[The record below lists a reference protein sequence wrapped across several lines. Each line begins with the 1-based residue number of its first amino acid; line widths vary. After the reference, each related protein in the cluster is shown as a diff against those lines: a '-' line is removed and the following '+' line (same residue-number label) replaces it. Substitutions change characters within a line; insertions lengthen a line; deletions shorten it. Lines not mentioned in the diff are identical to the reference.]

1 MNLFVEDLAAYLI
14 GEWTSIQKN
23 QGGTQEARFIVESLS
38 PDNTFA
44 LLQQL
49 EEHRLRVAQSLRLEC
64 HFKVAKGLWDAW
76 LKQPGESRE
85 NLIQKM
91 QSLGGVDTVGES
103 VDLRWIDEDDR
114 LTWYRNLTKPADK
127 DSLIVVLIGLNHT
140 SDQGGLADFHLI
152 DESRIWSQ
160 MEKSYQP
167 WLIKL
172 TQRVGL
178 ADHIEADITRFDNAL
193 QELFSIKPRRLL
205 RLAEFFETEII
216 PANKYVDN
224 LNEVL
229 MSFYERLPFWGI
241 PPLHFSAEKVKK
253 IGETK
258 GMIKAADALISHQK
272 LKSKSDQNKAK
283 EKVDDLLQEP
293 EFVLPETF
301 GTTTAYADDQ
311 DYRAT
316 LESFIFSGDANA
328 KERLLHTDM
337 VTLVKKLKSRLIID
351 PDKPLPR
358 DKNIRLRGS
367 SMEAFLQAI
376 WETVQQFAHDCKR
389 KSKTWTDHL
398 AEIHVVAEQFNHDLE
413 TDTEGG
419 VAGSELAK
427 ELLQGCLGGLAELL
441 QQIDL
446 RLPVDD
452 EQAVLSPKEWERQIN
467 VVCHLVPDDYR
478 VSRKRPHLRFKVSLL
493 NHLGEAGVEYTCRY
507 EWALESTHAERV
519 RFQCAKEI
527 LAKWQSGTSSLFILP
542 ALQLRT
548 EEMTALYFAA
558 DEEEANR
565 LVNNALGM
573 VKIIDLMAGLERQ
586 NPQNLDAD
594 LNEQVRALSQVYRTW
609 LMTYVKQGYFH
620 ATKEHYPQLQETY
633 AALATGVL
641 NKSKQ
646 GSAELLRR
654 FYKAFLLLD
663 PSVQPNANFMHSA
676 VALGTSPAVL
686 ELTWAREVFLR
697 DHFDEIIAEYVR
709 EEDIKAPKAKQALD
723 RLLNLVTIQRP
734 LAGLVVDDNLKI
746 SAKVKSFNLLHY
758 LGEQPNGEKSL
769 AVQTLLR
776 EDDDN
781 EDDLSEIKHASEDG
795 KIVTKVL
802 KDYQSLYAFAA
813 DGLRIIAVHV
823 ENVPLILSGLD
834 LFLRQYLDE
843 KTSFNQPAF
852 FCELMVYSTSSSPIS
867 VEKKLTLWRDDM
879 VEKFREKGR
888 RLNLSVG
895 HRFAPKREDI
905 IALINKEER
914 LYDIAFLFRFLGED
928 MTGNVETAEPF
939 ALDFSALGKFPISEY
954 PRPIKKG
961 DDLKRQILLSNRRLR
976 IQAWHADLSARLRH
990 PEDKGAEH
998 LMFGS
1003 VNYEPW
1009 QAVAETLH
1017 HKAHWVAC
1025 VDPFIDKRLLGKRGD
1040 NSPRKIVGFT
1050 SGLGAYG
1057 ELNLSISTEQDTLT
1071 HLALLVKKHLN
1082 ALLPIQNGQVPD
1094 STASLIVQE
1103 AEEIIGLSSLRAVV
1117 GKGEKIREVVGFAAL
1132 HRMLATPEHAVM
1144 TQLLPIDAF
1153 LHWFTGSDADKRPD
1167 LLQLSLT
1174 LRDNDIPLIEAT
1186 VIECKLAKQSEG
1198 HVEKAVQQVQDG
1210 LSHLTQLFA
1219 PFRQDIQRAYFDR
1232 RYWWA
1237 QLQRAL
1243 TSRTVVT
1250 LPDDG
1255 HKKLNTALEKVAEG
1269 YYEMAWQ
1276 SAIFT
1281 FWTDAPDPEPVL
1293 KEYALSPYTLKP
1305 PFQRPAGFVLNH
1317 WVMGYKGLLG
1327 LFDHAAAKNIVAKGE
1342 AIRISPEMEGS
1353 TTFVT
1358 DTYTVAKPVVEPVNT
1373 VSTPAFPSVEP
1384 PIIVQPVVI
1393 QAPAVP
1399 AVERLPVHEGQPVQP
1414 VPVPEIIP
1422 AIEIKLTPPIPDPAP
1437 ISVRV
1442 LPSVPEKLLIGKN
1455 VANGAP
1461 VYWHYGHPGLSNRH
1475 MLLFGSSGS
1484 GKTYGIQ
1491 CLLAEMAAQQ
1501 LHSAIIDYT
1510 DGFLPNQVEKRFAEV
1525 AKPKNHYVRIDKL
1538 PLSPFRRQMQII
1550 DPDMPAFEESPF
1562 DVATRITSIFTSV
1575 FNMGDQQSATLTRV
1589 LEAGIASGRNFTL
1602 DDMLP
1607 MLRDEGATGEGLA
1620 NKLEPFVKSQPFRE
1634 SKESA
1639 WDGMMTSADALV
1651 NVLQLKG
1658 LSRDIYRIVT
1668 EFALWDLY
1676 DHACNTGSKNRP
1688 IPVVLDEIQNL
1699 NHSSDSPI
1707 DKMLR
1712 EGRKFGLSLMLAT
1725 QTTSN
1730 FDQEQRDRLFQAGHK
1745 LFFKPADTEIKSFAK
1760 ILSVTSRNGTE
1771 VEWAERLSK
1780 LEKGQCYSL
1789 GPVLTSTGSLR
1800 VMAVLVSVTA
1810 LEQRNFGG

>member
-1 MNLFVEDLAAYLI
+1 MNLFVEDLADYLI
-14 GEWTSIQKN
+14 SEWTRIQNAKTS
-23 QGGTQEARFIVESLS
+23 TQEARFIIESLS
-38 PDNTFA
+38 PNNTFQ
-44 LLQQL
+44 LLATL
-49 EEHRLRVAQSLRLEC
+49 EEKRLQVSQSSRLEC

-76 LKQPGESRE
+76 QIHSGESRE
-85 NLIQKM
+85 SLTRKM
-91 QSLGGVDTVGES
+91 QDLDGVD
-103 VDLRWIDEDDR
+103 VDGTLRWIDEDDR

-152 DESRIWSQ
+152 DESRIWNQ
-160 MEKSYQP
+160 MEQSYQP

-172 TQRVGL
+172 NKRVGL
-178 ADHIEADITRFDNAL
+178 TDHIEADITRFDNAL

-205 RLAEFFETEII
+205 RLAEFFEMEII

-229 MSFYERLPFWGI
+229 VSFYERLPFWGI
-241 PPLHFSAEKVKK
+241 PPLRFSVEQVKKVKD
-253 IGETK
+253 TK

-283 EKVDDLLQEP
+283 EKVDQLLQEP
-293 EFVLPETF
+293 DFVLPETF
-301 GTTTAYADDQ
+301 GDTTAYADAQ
-311 DYRAT
+311 DYSAT

-328 KERLLHTDM
+328 KERLLNTDM
-337 VTLVKKLKSRLIID
+337 LTLVKRLKSRVITNSDD
-351 PDKPLPR
+351 PIPKR
-358 DKNIRLRGS
+358 DKNIPLCGS

-389 KSKTWTDHL
+389 KSKIWTEHI

-413 TDTEGG
+413 TDTDGG
-419 VAGSELAK
+419 IAGSELAK

-452 EQAVLSPKEWERQIN
+452 EQAALSPKEWERQIN
-467 VVCHLVPDDYR
+467 VVCYLVPDDYR

-493 NHLGEAGVEYTCRY
+493 NHQGEAGVEYTCRY

-519 RFQCAKEI
+519 RFQCAQAI
-527 LAKWQSGTSSLFILP
+527 LANWQSGTSPFILP

-565 LVNNALGM
+565 LVSNALGM
-573 VKIIDLMAGLERQ
+573 VTVIDLMAGLEWQ
-586 NPQNLDAD
+586 NPYRLDAD

-609 LMTYVKQGYFH
+609 LIAYVNQGYFY
-620 ATKEHYPQLQETY
+620 ATNEHYPQLQEAY

-641 NKSKQ
+641 NKGKQ
-646 GSAELLRR
+646 GSTELLRR

-663 PSVQPNANFMHSA
+663 PLVQSNANFMHSA

-709 EEDIKAPKAKQALD
+709 EEDIKAPKAKQALE

-746 SAKVKSFNLLHY
+746 SAKIKSFNLLHY

-776 EDDDN
+776 EDEDN
-781 EDDLSEIKHASEDG
+781 EDDLSEIKHVSEDG

-823 ENVPLILSGLD
+823 ENVSLILSGLD

-843 KTSFNQPAF
+843 KIGFNQPAF

-895 HRFAPKREDI
+895 HRFAPMREDI
-905 IALINKEER
+905 IVLLKKEER

-939 ALDFSALGKFPISEY
+939 ELDFSALGKFPISEY
-954 PRPIKKG
+954 PRPIKQG
-961 DDLKRQILLSNRRLR
+961 DDLKRQSLLSNRRLR
-976 IQAWHADLSARLRH
+976 IQTWHADLSARLRH
-990 PEDKGAEH
+990 PEDKGTEH

-1009 QAVAETLH
+1009 QAVVETLH

-1025 VDPFIDKRLLGKRGD
+1025 VDPFIDKRLLGKCGD

-1071 HLALLVKKHLN
+1071 HLTLLVKKHLN
-1082 ALLPIQNGQVPD
+1082 ALLHIENGQVPD

-1132 HRMLATPEHAVM
+1132 HRMLAVPEHAVM

-1153 LHWFTGSDADKRPD
+1153 SHWFTGSDTDKRPD

-1174 LRDNDIPLIEAT
+1174 LRGNDIPLIEAT

-1198 HVEKAVQQVQDG
+1198 HVGKAIQQVQDG

-1243 TSRTVVT
+1243 TSRTVVMLT
-1250 LPDDG
+1250 DDG
-1255 HKKLNTALEKVAEG
+1255 YKKLNAALEKVAEG

-1276 SAIFT
+1276 STIFT
-1281 FWTDAPDPEPVL
+1281 FWTDVPDAQPVL
-1293 KEYALSPYTLKP
+1293 NKYALSPYAIRK
-1305 PFQRPAGFVLNH
+1305 PFQIPDGFMLNH
-1317 WVMGYKGLLG
+1317 WVMGYKGLLA
-1327 LFDHAAAKNIVAKGE
+1327 LFENVAPKNLVIEGE
-1342 AIRISPEMEGS
+1342 AIRISPETEGF

-1358 DTYTVAKPVVEPVNT
+1358 DTYTVEKPVAEPVNT
-1373 VSTPAFPSVEP
+1373 VSTPPSPPVEP
-1384 PIIVQPVVI
+1384 PIIVQPAVI
-1393 QAPAVP
+1393 QATAVP
-1399 AVERLPVHEGQPVQP
+1399 VVERLPVHEEQPVQP
-1414 VPVPEIIP
+1414 VSVPEIIIP
-1422 AIEIKLTPPIPDPAP
+1422 VAEIKPIPPIPDPAP

-1442 LPSVPEKLLIGKN
+1442 LPSVPDKLLIGTN
-1455 VANGAP
+1455 VVNGES
-1461 VYWHYGHPGLSNRH
+1461 VYWHYGHPGLANRH
-1475 MLLFGSSGS
+1475 LLLFGSSGS

-1491 CLLAEMAAQQ
+1491 CLLAEMAAQH

-1510 DGFLPNQVEKRFAEV
+1510 DGFLPNQVEQKFAEV
-1525 AKPKNHYVRIDKL
+1525 TQPQNHYVRIDKL
-1538 PLSPFRRQMQII
+1538 PLNPFRRQIQII
-1550 DPDMPAFEESPF
+1550 DPDMPAMEESSF
-1562 DVATRITSIFTSV
+1562 DVASRITSIFTSV
-1575 FNMGDQQSATLTRV
+1575 FNMGDQQAATLTRV
-1589 LEAGIASGRNFTL
+1589 LDTGIGSGRTFTL
-1602 DDMLP
+1602 DDLLP
-1607 MLRDEGATGEGLA
+1607 MLRDEGITGETLA
-1620 NKLEPFVKSQPFRE
+1620 NKLEPFVRSQPFRD
-1634 SKESA
+1634 SDNIA
-1639 WDGMMTSADALV
+1639 WDGIFGSAGHWV
-1651 NVLQLKG
+1651 NILQLKG
-1658 LSRDIYRIVT
+1658 LSRDTYRIVT

-1676 DHACNTGSKNRP
+1676 DYVCNIGSKNHP

-1699 NHSSDSPI
+1699 NHGNDSPI

-1725 QTTSN
+1725 QTISN

-1760 ILSVTSRNGTE
+1760 ILSMTSRNGSE
-1771 VEWAERLSK
+1771 KEWEERLSK
-1780 LEKGQCYSL
+1780 LTKGQCYSL
-1789 GPVLTSTGSLR
+1789 GPVLTTNGTLR
-1800 VMAVLVSVTA
+1800 PMAVLVSVTA

>member
-14 GEWTSIQKN
+14 GEWTSIQKT

-49 EEHRLRVAQSLRLEC
+49 EEHRFRVAQVSRLEC
-64 HFKVAKGLWDAW
+64 HFKVAKGLWDYW
-76 LKQPGESRE
+76 QTHSGESRE
-85 NLIQKM
+85 SLIQKM
-91 QSLGGVDTVGES
+91 QSLGGVDTIGES
-103 VDLRWIDEDDR
+103 VNLRWIDEDDR

-152 DESRIWSQ
+152 NADRVWNQ
-160 MEKSYQP
+160 MGQSYQP

-172 TQRVGL
+172 SQRVGL
-178 ADHIEADITRFDNAL
+178 ADHLDADITRFDNAL
-193 QELFSIKPRRLL
+193 QELFAIKPRRLL
-205 RLAEFFETEII
+205 RLAEFLETEII

-229 MSFYERLPFWGI
+229 ASFYEHLPFWGI
-241 PPLHFSAEKVKK
+241 PPLCFSVEQVKK
-253 IGETK
+253 VSETK
-258 GMIKAADALISHQK
+258 GMIKSADALISHQK
-272 LKSKSDQNKAK
+272 LKSKSDQQKAWK
-283 EKVDDLLQEP
+283 KVEKLLEEDGFAVP
-293 EFVLPETF
+293 TTF
-301 GTTTAYADDQ
+301 ADATVYEDVK
-311 DYRAT
+311 DYSAA

-328 KERLLHTDM
+328 RERLLHTDM
-337 VTLVKKLKSRLIID
+337 LTLVKRFKIREKSPKVVRE
-351 PDKPLPR
+351 KST
-358 DKNIRLRGS
+358 RLRGS
-367 SMEAFLQAI
+367 SMEAFLLAI
-376 WETVQQFAHDCKR
+376 WETIQQFAKDCKDEGEI
-389 KSKTWTDHL
+389 WTDHVT
-398 AEIHVVAEQFNHDLE
+398 EIHMVAEQFNHDLD
-413 TDTEGG
+413 TDTDGG
-419 VAGSELAK
+419 IAGSELAK
-427 ELLQGCLGGLAELL
+427 ALLQGCLGGLAELL
-441 QQIDL
+441 QQIEL
-446 RLPVDD
+446 RLPVDE
-452 EQAVLSPKEWERQIN
+452 EQAASPPKEWTRPIN
-467 VVCHLVPDDYR
+467 LVCNLVPDDYR

-493 NHLGEAGVEYTCRY
+493 NHEGEDGVEYASRY

-519 RFQCAKEI
+519 RFQCAQAI
-527 LAKWQSGTSSLFILP
+527 LVNWKPDTLSPFILP

-573 VKIIDLMAGLERQ
+573 VKVIDLMAGLERQ
-586 NPQNLDAD
+586 NPQYLDAE
-594 LNEQVRALSQVYRTW
+594 LNEQARALSQIYRAW
-609 LMTYVKQGYFH
+609 LMAYVDKGYFS
-620 ATKEHYPQLQETY
+620 ATNDHYPKLQEAY

-663 PSVQPNANFMHSA
+663 PTVQPNANFMQSA

-686 ELTWAREVFLR
+686 ELTWARELFLR

-709 EEDIKAPKAKQALD
+709 EQDIKAPKAKQAFE

-734 LAGLVVDDNLKI
+734 LAGLVVDDNLKL

-758 LGEQPNGEKSL
+758 LGEQPCGEKSL

-795 KIVTKVL
+795 KIIAKVL

-813 DGLRIIAVHV
+813 DGLRILAVHV
-823 ENVPLILSGLD
+823 ENVPLILSGID
-834 LFLRQYLDE
+834 LFLRQYLEE
-843 KTSFNQPAF
+843 KTGFNQPAF

-905 IALINKEER
+905 IMLLNKEER

-954 PRPIKKG
+954 PRPIKQG
-961 DDLKRQILLSNRRLR
+961 DDLKRQSLLSNRRLR
-976 IQAWHADLSARLRH
+976 IQTWHADLSARLRH
-990 PEDKGAEH
+990 PEDQGAEH

-1009 QAVAETLH
+1009 QAVVETLH

-1025 VDPFIDKRLLGKRGD
+1025 VDPFIDKRLLGKRGHD
-1040 NSPRKIVGFT
+1040 SQRKIVGFT

-1071 HLALLVKKHLN
+1071 HLTQLVRKHLN
-1082 ALLPIQNGQVPD
+1082 ALLPIQNGQVSD
-1094 STASLIVQE
+1094 TSASQIVQE

-1117 GKGEKIREVVGFAAL
+1117 GKGEKIREVVGFAAI
-1132 HRMLATPEHAVM
+1132 HRMLAVPQQAVM
-1144 TQLLPIDAF
+1144 TQLLPLDAF
-1153 LHWFTGSDADKRPD
+1153 LHWFTGTDPDMRRPD

-1174 LRDNDIPLIEAT
+1174 LRGNDIPLIEAT
-1186 VIECKLAKQSEG
+1186 VIECKLAKQSER
-1198 HVEKAVQQVQDG
+1198 HVEKAVEQVQDG

-1219 PFRQDIQRAYFDR
+1219 PFRQDIQRTYFDR

-1255 HKKLNTALEKVAEG
+1255 HKKLNAALEKVAEG
-1269 YYEMAWQ
+1269 CYEMAWQ
-1276 SAIFT
+1276 STLFT
-1281 FWTDAPDPEPVL
+1281 FWTDVPDAEPVL
-1293 KEYALSPYTLKP
+1293 QEYSLSPYALKP

-1327 LFDHAAAKNIVAKGE
+1327 LFDHAALKNIVAKGE
-1342 AIRISPEMEGS
+1342 AIRISPTSEGVSEMLPPP
-1353 TTFVT
+1353 TFAVEQPSIVEPVSVT
-1358 DTYTVAKPVVEPVNT
+1358 LTPVYEPIAPVVEAVVAPMVKPVVAIAPVVEPSPV
-1373 VSTPAFPSVEP
+1373 VVPVISPVVP
-1384 PIIVQPVVI
+1384 PPMIEPVVI
-1393 QAPAVP
+1393 N
-1399 AVERLPVHEGQPVQP
+1399 
-1414 VPVPEIIP
+1414 
-1422 AIEIKLTPPIPDPAP
+1422 
-1437 ISVRV
+1437 RV
-1442 LPSVPEKLLIGKN
+1442 LPSVPEQLLIGTN
-1455 VANGAP
+1455 VANGEP
-1461 VYWHYGHPGLSNRH
+1461 VYWHYGHPGLANRH
-1475 MLLFGSSGS
+1475 LLLFGSSGS

-1491 CLLAEMAAQQ
+1491 CLLAEMAAQH

-1510 DGFLPNQVEKRFAEV
+1510 DGFLPNQVEQRFADI
-1525 AKPKNHYVRIDKL
+1525 AQPKNHYVRIDKL
-1538 PLSPFRRQMQII
+1538 PLNPFRRQMQVI
-1550 DPDMPAFEESPF
+1550 DPDMPAIEESSF
-1562 DVATRITSIFTSV
+1562 DVASRITSIFTSV
-1575 FNMGDQQSATLTRV
+1575 FKMGDQQAPTLTRV
-1589 LEAGIASGRNFTL
+1589 LEAGIGSGRPFTL
-1602 DDMLP
+1602 DDLLP
-1607 MLRDEGATGEGLA
+1607 MLRDEGTTGETLA
-1620 NKLEPFVKSQPFRE
+1620 NKLEPFVRSQPFRD
-1634 SKESA
+1634 SDSSA
-1639 WDGMMTSADALV
+1639 WDGILGSAGHWV

-1658 LSRDIYRIVT
+1658 LSRDIFRIVT

-1676 DHACNTGSKNRP
+1676 DYACNTGSKNRP
-1688 IPVVLDEIQNL
+1688 IPIVLDEIQNL
-1699 NHSSDSPI
+1699 NHGSDSPI

-1760 ILSVTSRNGTE
+1760 ILSVTSRNGSE
-1771 VEWAERLSK
+1771 AEWAERLSK
-1780 LEKGQCYSL
+1780 LAKGQCYSL
-1789 GPVLTSTGSLR
+1789 GPVLTSTGTLR

-1810 LEQRNFGG
+1810 LEQRGFGK

>member
-49 EEHRLRVAQSLRLEC
+49 EEHRLRVAQKSRLEC

-91 QSLGGVDTVGES
+91 QSLGGVDTIGES

-152 DESRIWSQ
+152 DESRIWNQ
-160 MEKSYQP
+160 MEQSYQP

-229 MSFYERLPFWGI
+229 ISFYERLPFWGI
-241 PPLHFSAEKVKK
+241 PPLHFSVEKVKK
-253 IGETK
+253 VGETK

-283 EKVDDLLQEP
+283 EKVDQLLQDP

-301 GTTTAYADDQ
+301 GDTTAYADAQ
-311 DYRAT
+311 DYSAT

-328 KERLLHTDM
+328 RERLLHTDM
-337 VTLVKKLKSRLIID
+337 VTLAKRLKK
-351 PDKPLPR
+351 PGPKPPQR

-367 SMEAFLQAI
+367 SMESFLQAI
-376 WETVQQFAHDCKR
+376 WETILQYAKECKDEGE
-389 KSKTWTDHL
+389 TWTDHI

-419 VAGSELAK
+419 IAGSELAK

-452 EQAVLSPKEWERQIN
+452 EQAALPPKEWERQIN
-467 VVCHLVPDDYR
+467 VVCRLVPDDYR

-493 NHLGEAGVEYTCRY
+493 NHQGEAGVEYTCRY

-519 RFQCAKEI
+519 RFQCAQAI
-527 LAKWQSGTSSLFILP
+527 LANWQSDTLSPFILP

-573 VKIIDLMAGLERQ
+573 VKVIDLMAGLERQ
-586 NPQNLDAD
+586 NPRNLDAD

-609 LMTYVKQGYFH
+609 LMAYVKQGYFH

-641 NKSKQ
+641 DKCKQ

-663 PSVQPNANFMHSA
+663 PTVQPNANFMHSA

-709 EEDIKAPKAKQALD
+709 EQDIKAPKAKQALE

-758 LGEQPNGEKSL
+758 LGEQPDGEKSL

-843 KTSFNQPAF
+843 KTGFNQPAF

-879 VEKFREKGR
+879 VEQFREKGR

-954 PRPIKKG
+954 PRPIKQG
-961 DDLKRQILLSNRRLR
+961 DDLKRQSLLSNRRLR
-976 IQAWHADLSARLRH
+976 IQTWHADLSARLRH

-1071 HLALLVKKHLN
+1071 HLTLLVKKHLN

-1198 HVEKAVQQVQDG
+1198 HVDKAVQQVQDG

-1255 HKKLNTALEKVAEG
+1255 HKKLNAALEKVAEG
-1269 YYEMAWQ
+1269 YYEMVWQ

-1293 KEYALSPYTLKP
+1293 KEYALSPYILKP

-1327 LFDHAAAKNIVAKGE
+1327 LFDYAAPKNIVAKGE
-1342 AIRISPEMEGS
+1342 AIRISPTSESVLEMSQRTKVAVEWEQSPVSVTGTIPGEVATTGS
-1353 TTFVT
+1353 TFGTTTTSTTGAT
-1358 DTYTVAKPVVEPVNT
+1358 DSAEKEVSNVETITTSITGATGFIEKTVIPD
-1373 VSTPAFPSVEP
+1373 
-1384 PIIVQPVVI
+1384 PIDP
-1393 QAPAVP
+1393 
-1399 AVERLPVHEGQPVQP
+1399 
-1414 VPVPEIIP
+1414 
-1422 AIEIKLTPPIPDPAP
+1422 TPPIK
-1437 ISVRV
+1437 V
-1442 LPSVPEKLLIGKN
+1442 LSGVPEKLLIGTN
-1455 VANGAP
+1455 VANGEP
-1461 VYWHYGHPGLSNRH
+1461 VYWHYGHPDLLNRH
-1475 MLLFGSSGS
+1475 LLLFGSPGS

-1501 LHSAIIDYT
+1501 LHSTIIDYT
-1510 DGFLPNQVEKRFAEV
+1510 DGFLPNQVEKRFTEV
-1525 AKPKNHYVRIDKL
+1525 TKSKNHYVLLGKL
-1538 PLSPFRRQMQII
+1538 PLNPFGRQMQII
-1550 DPDMPAFEESPF
+1550 DPDMPAFEESAYQ
-1562 DVATRITSIFTSV
+1562 VATRITSIFTSV
-1575 FNMGDQQSATLTRV
+1575 FDMGGQQSAALTRV
-1589 LEAGIASGRNFTL
+1589 LDAGISAGSNFTL
-1602 DDMLP
+1602 DDMLSK
-1607 MLRDEGATGEGLA
+1607 LREEGTTGETLA
-1620 NKLEPFVKSQPFRE
+1620 NKLEPFVRAQPFRD
-1634 SKESA
+1634 SDGSA
-1639 WDGMMTSADALV
+1639 WESLVTSRDALV
-1651 NVLQLKG
+1651 NILQLKG
-1658 LSRDIYRIVT
+1658 LSKDIYRIVT
-1668 EFALWDLY
+1668 EFVLWDLY
-1676 DHACNTGSKNRP
+1676 NYVCNTGSKNRP

-1707 DKMLR
+1707 DKMIR
-1712 EGRKFGLSLMLAT
+1712 EGRKFGLSMMLAT
-1725 QTTSN
+1725 QTISN
-1730 FDQEQRDRLFQAGHK
+1730 FDQEQRDRLFLAGHK

-1760 ILSVTSRNGTE
+1760 ILSLSTRNGSE
-1771 VEWAERLSK
+1771 AEWAEKLSK
-1780 LEKGQCYSL
+1780 LAKGQCYSL
-1789 GPVLTSTGSLR
+1789 GSVLTTNGTLR

-1810 LEQRNFGG
+1810 LEQRGFGG

>member
-14 GEWTSIQKN
+14 GEWISIQKN
-23 QGGTQEARFIVESLS
+23 QGGTQEARFVVESLS

-49 EEHRLRVAQSLRLEC
+49 EEHRLRVAQKSRLEC

-152 DESRIWSQ
+152 DESRIWNQ
-160 MEKSYQP
+160 MEQSYQP

-172 TQRVGL
+172 NKRVGL

-229 MSFYERLPFWGI
+229 ISFYERLPFWGI
-241 PPLHFSAEKVKK
+241 PPLHFSAERVKK
-253 IGETK
+253 VGETK

-293 EFVLPETF
+293 DFILPKTF
-301 GTTTAYADDQ
+301 GDTTAYADAQ
-311 DYRAT
+311 DYSAT

-337 VTLVKKLKSRLIID
+337 VTLVKKLKSRLIIID
-351 PDKPLPR
+351 GSDKPLPR

-389 KSKTWTDHL
+389 KSKTWTDHI

-413 TDTEGG
+413 TDTDGG
-419 VAGSELAK
+419 IAGSELAK

-452 EQAVLSPKEWERQIN
+452 EQAASPPKEWERQIN

-493 NHLGEAGVEYTCRY
+493 NHQGEAGVEYTCRY

-519 RFQCAKEI
+519 RFQCAQAI
-527 LAKWQSGTSSLFILP
+527 LANWQSDTLSPFILP

-573 VKIIDLMAGLERQ
+573 VKVIDLMAGLERQ
-586 NPQNLDAD
+586 NPHHLDAD

-609 LMTYVKQGYFH
+609 LMAYVKQGYFH

-641 NKSKQ
+641 NKGKQ

-663 PSVQPNANFMHSA
+663 PTVQPNANFMHSA

-709 EEDIKAPKAKQALD
+709 EEDIKAPKAKQALE

-823 ENVPLILSGLD
+823 ESVPLILSGLD

-843 KTSFNQPAF
+843 KTGFNQPAF

-905 IALINKEER
+905 IALLNKEER
-914 LYDIAFLFRFLGED
+914 LYDIAFMFRFLGED

-954 PRPIKKG
+954 PRPIKQG
-961 DDLKRQILLSNRRLR
+961 DDLKRQSLLSNRRLR
-976 IQAWHADLSARLRH
+976 IQTWHADLSARLRH
-990 PEDKGAEH
+990 PEDKGDEH

-1009 QAVAETLH
+1009 QTVVETLH

-1071 HLALLVKKHLN
+1071 HLTLLVKKHLN

-1255 HKKLNTALEKVAEG
+1255 HRKLNAALEKVAEG

-1281 FWTDAPDPEPVL
+1281 FWTDAPAPEPVL
-1293 KEYALSPYTLKP
+1293 KEYALPSYTLKP

-1327 LFDHAAAKNIVAKGE
+1327 LFDHAASKNIVAKGE
-1342 AIRISPEMEGS
+1342 AIRISPTLESVLEMS
-1353 TTFVT
+1353 QRT
-1358 DTYTVAKPVVEPVNT
+1358 TVAVEWEQPPVVEPV
-1373 VSTPAFPSVEP
+1373 SITPPVYEPIAPVVKAVVAPAVEP
-1384 PIIVQPVVI
+1384 VVEIASVVGLPPVDVPVIPPVVPVTPVLPIIEPVVI
-1393 QAPAVP
+1393 N
-1399 AVERLPVHEGQPVQP
+1399 
-1414 VPVPEIIP
+1414 
-1422 AIEIKLTPPIPDPAP
+1422 
-1437 ISVRV
+1437 RV
-1442 LPSVPEKLLIGKN
+1442 LPSVPEKLLIGAN
-1455 VANGAP
+1455 VANGEP
-1461 VYWHYGHPGLSNRH
+1461 VYWHYGHPGLANRH
-1475 MLLFGSSGS
+1475 LLLFGSSGS

-1491 CLLAEMAAQQ
+1491 CLLAEMAAQY

-1510 DGFLPNQVEKRFAEV
+1510 DGFLPNQVEQRFADI
-1525 AKPKNHYVRIDKL
+1525 AQPKNHYVRIDKL
-1538 PLSPFRRQMQII
+1538 PLNPFRRQMQVI
-1550 DPDMPAFEESPF
+1550 DPDMPAIEESSF
-1562 DVATRITSIFTSV
+1562 DVASRITSIFTSV
-1575 FNMGDQQSATLTRV
+1575 FNMGDQQAATLTRV
-1589 LEAGIASGRNFTL
+1589 LDAGIGSGRSFAL
-1602 DDMLP
+1602 DDLLP
-1607 MLRDEGATGEGLA
+1607 MLRDDGTTGETLA
-1620 NKLEPFVKSQPFRE
+1620 NKLEPFVRSQPFRD
-1634 SKESA
+1634 SDGSA
-1639 WDGMMTSADALV
+1639 WDGILSSTNHWV

-1658 LSRDIYRIVT
+1658 LSRDIFRIVT

-1676 DHACNTGSKNRP
+1676 DYACNTGSKNRP

-1699 NHSSDSPI
+1699 NHGSDSPI

-1725 QTTSN
+1725 QTISN

-1760 ILSVTSRNGTE
+1760 ILSMTSRNGSE
-1771 VEWAERLSK
+1771 VEWTERLSK
-1780 LEKGQCYSL
+1780 LAKGQCYSL
-1789 GPVLTSTGSLR
+1789 GPVVTSTGTLR
-1800 VMAVLVSVTA
+1800 TMAVLVSVTA
-1810 LEQRNFGG
+1810 LEQRGFGV

>member
-14 GEWTSIQKN
+14 KEWTSVQQT
-23 QGGTQEARFIVESLS
+23 QGGTKEARFVVESLS

-49 EEHRLRVAQSLRLEC
+49 EEHRLRVAQVSRLEC

-85 NLIQKM
+85 SLIQKM
-91 QSLGGVDTVGES
+91 QSLGGVDTVGETMQ
-103 VDLRWIDEDDR
+103 LRWIDEDDR

-152 DESRIWSQ
+152 DESRIWNEMGQ
-160 MEKSYQP
+160 SYQP

-172 TQRVGL
+172 SQRVGL
-178 ADHIEADITRFDNAL
+178 ADHIDADITRFDNAL
-193 QELFSIKPRRLL
+193 QELFTIKPRRLL
-205 RLAEFFETEII
+205 RLAEFFEAEII
-216 PANKYVDN
+216 PANKYVES

-229 MSFYERLPFWGI
+229 ASFYEHLPFWGI
-241 PPLHFSAEKVKK
+241 PPLRLSAEQVRKVS
-253 IGETK
+253 ETK
-258 GMIKAADALISHQK
+258 GILKSADALISHQK
-272 LKSKSDQNKAK
+272 LKSKSDQQKAWK
-283 EKVDDLLQEP
+283 KVEKLLQEDD
-293 EFVLPETF
+293 FALPATF
-301 GTTTAYADDQ
+301 GEAAAYEEAK
-311 DYRAT
+311 DYSAT

-328 KERLLHTDM
+328 RERLLHTDM
-337 VTLVKKLKSRLIID
+337 VTLVKRLKTREKSNKVVRE
-351 PDKPLPR
+351 
-358 DKNIRLRGS
+358 KNTRLRGS
-367 SMEAFLQAI
+367 SMEAFLLAI
-376 WETVQQFAHDCKR
+376 WETIQHFAKDCKDEGE
-389 KSKTWTDHL
+389 TWTDHVT
-398 AEIHVVAEQFNHDLE
+398 EIHVVAEQFNHDLD
-413 TDTEGG
+413 TDNDGG
-419 VAGSELAK
+419 IAGSELAK
-427 ELLQGCLGGLAELL
+427 ALLQGCVGGLTALL

-452 EQAVLSPKEWERQIN
+452 EQAALPPKEWTRPIN
-467 VVCHLVPDDYR
+467 LVCNLEPDDYR

-493 NHLGEAGVEYTCRY
+493 NHEGKDGVEYASRY

-519 RFQCAKEI
+519 RFQCVQAI
-527 LAKWQSGTSSLFILP
+527 LANWQSEQLSPFILP

-573 VKIIDLMAGLERQ
+573 VKVIDLMAGLERQ
-586 NPQNLDAD
+586 NPQHLDAE
-594 LNEQVRALSQVYRTW
+594 LNEQARTLSQVYRAW
-609 LMTYVKQGYFH
+609 LMAYVEKGYFS
-620 ATKEHYPQLQETY
+620 ATNDHYPKLQEAY

-641 NKSKQ
+641 DKSKQ

-663 PSVQPNANFMHSA
+663 PTVQPNANFMRSA

-686 ELTWAREVFLR
+686 ELTWARELFLR
-697 DHFDEIIAEYVR
+697 DHFDEVIAEYVR
-709 EEDIKAPKAKQALD
+709 EQDIKAPKAKQALE

-734 LAGLVVDDNLKI
+734 LAGLVVDDNLKL

-758 LGEQPNGEKSL
+758 LGEQPSGEKSL

-795 KIVTKVL
+795 KIINNVL
-802 KDYQSLYAFAA
+802 RIYQSLYAFAA
-813 DGLRIIAVHV
+813 DGLRILAVHV

-834 LFLRQYLDE
+834 LFLRKYLEE
-843 KTSFNQPAF
+843 KIGINQPAF

-867 VEKKLTLWRDDM
+867 VEKKLTSWRDDM
-879 VEKFREKGR
+879 VEQFREKGR

-905 IALINKEER
+905 TALLNKEER
-914 LYDIAFLFRFLGED
+914 LYDIAFMFRFLGED

-954 PRPIKKG
+954 PRPIKHG
-961 DDLKRQILLSNRRLR
+961 DDLKRQSLLSNRRLR
-976 IQAWHADLSARLRH
+976 IQTWHADLSARLRH

-1009 QAVAETLH
+1009 QTVVETLH

-1025 VDPFIDKRLLGKRGD
+1025 VDPFIDKRLLGKRGHD
-1040 NSPRKIVGFT
+1040 SQRKIVGFT

-1071 HLALLVKKHLN
+1071 HLTQLVRKHLN

-1094 STASLIVQE
+1094 TSASQIVQE

-1117 GKGEKIREVVGFAAL
+1117 GKGEKIREVVGFAAIN
-1132 HRMLATPEHAVM
+1132 RMLAVPQQAVM

-1153 LHWFTGSDADKRPD
+1153 SHWFIGSDTTMRPD

-1174 LRDNDIPLIEAT
+1174 LRGNDIPLIEAT
-1186 VIECKLAKQSEG
+1186 VIECKLAKQSER
-1198 HVEKAVQQVQDG
+1198 HVEKAVEQVQEG

-1255 HKKLNTALEKVAEG
+1255 YKKLNAALEKVAEG

-1276 SAIFT
+1276 STLFT
-1281 FWTDAPDPEPVL
+1281 FWTDVPDAEPVL
-1293 KEYALSPYTLKP
+1293 QEYALSPYVLKP

-1327 LFDHAAAKNIVAKGE
+1327 LFDHAASKNIGAKGE
-1342 AIRISPEMEGS
+1342 AIRISPTSEGVPEMPPS
-1353 TTFVT
+1353 TIAVEREQPPVIEPVSVT
-1358 DTYTVAKPVVEPVNT
+1358 PPPVYEPVVPVVEAVVAPTLEPVVAIAPVVEPQPVA
-1373 VSTPAFPSVEP
+1373 VPVMPP
-1384 PIIVQPVVI
+1384 PIIEPVVI
-1393 QAPAVP
+1393 N
-1399 AVERLPVHEGQPVQP
+1399 
-1414 VPVPEIIP
+1414 
-1422 AIEIKLTPPIPDPAP
+1422 
-1437 ISVRV
+1437 RV
-1442 LPSVPEKLLIGKN
+1442 LPSVPEKLLIGTN
-1455 VANGAP
+1455 VANGEP
-1461 VYWHYGHPGLSNRH
+1461 VYWHYGHPGLANRH
-1475 MLLFGSSGS
+1475 LLLFGSSGS

-1491 CLLAEMAAQQ
+1491 CLLAEMAAQH

-1510 DGFLPNQVEKRFAEV
+1510 DGFLPNQVEQRFAEI
-1525 AKPKNHYVRIDKL
+1525 AQPRNHYVRIDKL
-1538 PLSPFRRQMQII
+1538 PLNPFRRQMQVI
-1550 DPDMPAFEESPF
+1550 DPDMPAIEESSF
-1562 DVATRITSIFTSV
+1562 DVATRIASIFTSV
-1575 FNMGDQQSATLTRV
+1575 FNMGDQQSATLIRV
-1589 LEAGIASGRNFTL
+1589 LDAGIGSGRTFTL
-1602 DDMLP
+1602 DDLLP
-1607 MLRDEGATGEGLA
+1607 MLRDEGTTGETLA
-1620 NKLEPFVKSQPFRE
+1620 NKLEPFVRSQPFRD
-1634 SKESA
+1634 SDSSA
-1639 WDGMMTSADALV
+1639 WDGILSSAGNWV

-1658 LSRDIYRIVT
+1658 LSRDIFRIVT

-1676 DHACNTGSKNRP
+1676 DYACNTGSKNRP
-1688 IPVVLDEIQNL
+1688 IPIVLDEIQNL
-1699 NHSSDSPI
+1699 NHGSDSPI

-1760 ILSVTSRNGTE
+1760 ILSVTSRNGSE
-1771 VEWAERLSK
+1771 AEWAERLSK
-1780 LEKGQCYSL
+1780 LTKGQCYSL
-1789 GPVLTSTGSLR
+1789 GPVLTTNGTLR
-1800 VMAVLVSVTA
+1800 TMAVLVSVTA
-1810 LEQRNFGG
+1810 LEQRSFGG

>member
-14 GEWTSIQKN
+14 GEWTSIQKT

-49 EEHRLRVAQSLRLEC
+49 EEHRLRVAQKSRLEC

-91 QSLGGVDTVGES
+91 QSLGGFDTIGES

-152 DESRIWSQ
+152 DESRIWNQ
-160 MEKSYQP
+160 MEQSYQP

-172 TQRVGL
+172 NKRVGL

-229 MSFYERLPFWGI
+229 ISFYERLPFWGV
-241 PPLHFSAEKVKK
+241 PPLRFSTEKVKK
-253 IGETK
+253 VGETK

-283 EKVDDLLQEP
+283 EKVDQLLQEP

-301 GTTTAYADDQ
+301 GDTTAYADAQ
-311 DYRAT
+311 DYSAT

-328 KERLLHTDM
+328 KARLLHTDM

-351 PDKPLPR
+351 DPDKPPPR

-367 SMEAFLQAI
+367 SMESFLQAI

-389 KSKTWTDHL
+389 KSKTWTDHI

-452 EQAVLSPKEWERQIN
+452 EQAALPPKEWERPIN
-467 VVCHLVPDDYR
+467 VVCRLEPDDYR

-493 NHLGEAGVEYTCRY
+493 NHQGDAGVEYTCRY

-519 RFQCAKEI
+519 RFQCAQAI
-527 LAKWQSGTSSLFILP
+527 LANWQSDTVSPFILP

-573 VKIIDLMAGLERQ
+573 VKVIDLMAGLERQ
-586 NPQNLDAD
+586 NPRNLDAD

-609 LMTYVKQGYFH
+609 LMAYVKQGYFY
-620 ATKEHYPQLQETY
+620 ATKEHYPQLQEAY

-663 PSVQPNANFMHSA
+663 PTVQPNANFMHSA

-697 DHFDEIIAEYVR
+697 DHFDEIITEYVR
-709 EEDIKAPKAKQALD
+709 EEDIKAPKAKQALE

-734 LAGLVVDDNLKI
+734 LAGLAVDRGGNL
-746 SAKVKSFNLLHY
+746 SAKIKSFNLLHY

-823 ENVPLILSGLD
+823 ENVSLILSGLD

-843 KTSFNQPAF
+843 KTGFNQPAF

-905 IALINKEER
+905 IALLNKEER

-928 MTGNVETAEPF
+928 MTGDVETAEPF
-939 ALDFSALGKFPISEY
+939 TLDFSALGKFPISEY
-954 PRPIKKG
+954 PRPIKQG
-961 DDLKRQILLSNRRLR
+961 NDLERQSLLSNRRLR
-976 IQAWHADLSARLRH
+976 IQTWHANLSARLRH
-990 PEDKGAEH
+990 PEDNGAEH

-1009 QAVAETLH
+1009 QTVVETLH

-1071 HLALLVKKHLN
+1071 HLTLLVKKHLN

-1132 HRMLATPEHAVM
+1132 HRMLAAPEHAVM

-1174 LRDNDIPLIEAT
+1174 LCDNDIPLIEAT

-1198 HVEKAVQQVQDG
+1198 HVEKAVEQVQDG

-1250 LPDDG
+1250 LPDNG
-1255 HKKLNTALEKVAEG
+1255 HKKLNAALEKVAEG

-1293 KEYALSPYTLKP
+1293 KEYTLSPYTLKP

-1342 AIRISPEMEGS
+1342 AIRISPTSESVLEIPQR
-1353 TTFVT
+1353 T
-1358 DTYTVAKPVVEPVNT
+1358 TVAVEWEQPPVVEPVSITPPPVYEHIAPVVEAVVAPT
-1373 VSTPAFPSVEP
+1373 VEPVVEIVPVVELPPVVDPVISPVIPP
-1384 PIIVQPVVI
+1384 PIIDP
-1393 QAPAVP
+1393 
-1399 AVERLPVHEGQPVQP
+1399 
-1414 VPVPEIIP
+1414 
-1422 AIEIKLTPPIPDPAP
+1422 TPPIKML
-1437 ISVRV
+1437 SG
-1442 LPSVPEKLLIGKN
+1442 VPEKLLIGTN
-1455 VANGAP
+1455 VANGES
-1461 VYWHYGHPGLSNRH
+1461 VYWHYGHPELLNRH
-1475 MLLFGSSGS
+1475 LLLFGSPGS

-1501 LHSAIIDYT
+1501 LHSTIIDYT
-1510 DGFLPNQVEKRFAEV
+1510 DGFLPNQVEKRFTEV
-1525 AKPKNHYVRIDKL
+1525 TQSKNHYVLLGKL
-1538 PLSPFRRQMQII
+1538 PLNPFGRQMQII
-1550 DPDMPAFEESPF
+1550 DPDMPAFEESAYQ
-1562 DVATRITSIFTSV
+1562 VATRITSIFTSV
-1575 FNMGDQQSATLTRV
+1575 FDMGGQQSAALTRV
-1589 LEAGIASGRNFTL
+1589 LDAGISAGSNFTL
-1602 DDMLP
+1602 DDMLSK
-1607 MLRDEGATGEGLA
+1607 LREEGTTGETLA
-1620 NKLEPFVKSQPFRE
+1620 NKLEPFVRAQPFRD
-1634 SKESA
+1634 SDGSA
-1639 WDGMMTSADALV
+1639 WESLVTSRDALV
-1651 NVLQLKG
+1651 NILQLKG
-1658 LSRDIYRIVT
+1658 LSKDIYRIVT
-1668 EFALWDLY
+1668 EFVLWDLY
-1676 DHACNTGSKNRP
+1676 NYVCNTGSKNRP

-1707 DKMLR
+1707 DKMIR
-1712 EGRKFGLSLMLAT
+1712 EGRKFGLSMMLAT
-1725 QTTSN
+1725 QTISN
-1730 FDQEQRDRLFQAGHK
+1730 FDQEQRDRLFLAGHK

-1760 ILSVTSRNGTE
+1760 ILSLSTRNGSE
-1771 VEWAERLSK
+1771 AEWAEKLSK
-1780 LEKGQCYSL
+1780 LAKGQCYSL
-1789 GPVLTSTGSLR
+1789 GSVLTTNGTLR

-1810 LEQRNFGG
+1810 LEQRNFGR